1 MERPQ
6 LILSL
11 GVTSVISNAG
21 APFLLLLAAARSIG
35 YDHTWI
41 APVLCLPLMIEMA
54 GE

>member
-11 GVTSVISNAG
+11 SVTLAISNEG
-21 APFLLLLAAARSIG
+21 ATFLLLLAAARLIG
-35 YDHTWI
+35 YDHTWF